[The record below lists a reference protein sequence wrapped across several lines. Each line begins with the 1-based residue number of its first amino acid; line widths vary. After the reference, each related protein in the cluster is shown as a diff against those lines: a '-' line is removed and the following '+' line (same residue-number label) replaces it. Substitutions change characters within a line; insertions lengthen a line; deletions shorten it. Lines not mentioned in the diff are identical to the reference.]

1 MYRFYK
7 ADVPAQLKS
16 GPKTVS
22 LVKGTTFKL
31 EGDEV
36 ILDGVIYPVKPS
48 MLAELKTRSTT
59 VKPKKE
65 YKTKDEFLDLHGIDI
80 ADTFARRLARVK
92 FGKTVQIKHGF
103 KDGKAFAWFP
113 YRLSVGEV
121 RVTLSFNMNVFALSV
136 WSSQT
141 VKIDDTEDWELL
153 KQFAKKFVSWLKA
166 KYQLSFSKRQYRT
179 STLANVRFVDGSV
192 TSGRVRSYILN
203 WSQ

>member
-7 ADVPAQLKS
+7 ADVPAVLKS

-48 MLAELKTRSTT
+48 MLTELKKRSTLL
-59 VKPKKE
+59 KPKKE

-80 ADTFARRLARVK
+80 ADTLARRLARVK
-92 FGKTVQIKHGF
+92 FGKEVQIKHGY
-103 KDGKAFAWFP
+103 KDNKAFAWFP
-113 YRLSVGEV
+113 YRLPVGEV
-121 RVTLSFNMNVFALSV
+121 RVVIAFNMNVLALSV
-136 WSSQT
+136 WSSKT

-153 KQFAKKFVSWLKA
+153 KQFVKKFMSWLKA
-166 KYQLSFSKRQYRT
+166 KYQIEFSKRQYRT

-192 TSGRVRSYILN
+192 TSGRVRSYIMN